1 MHKTGFLC
9 QNVAIECIGDYI
21 KVTVKN
27 QIGKNGNETH
37 WTYVNIFQCLILLSC
52 TQRAGYFYFSP
63 TIREL
68 YLGR

>member
-37 WTYVNIFQCLILLSC
+37 WTYVNLSQC
-52 TQRAGYFYFSP
+52 
-63 TIREL
+63 
-68 YLGR
+68 